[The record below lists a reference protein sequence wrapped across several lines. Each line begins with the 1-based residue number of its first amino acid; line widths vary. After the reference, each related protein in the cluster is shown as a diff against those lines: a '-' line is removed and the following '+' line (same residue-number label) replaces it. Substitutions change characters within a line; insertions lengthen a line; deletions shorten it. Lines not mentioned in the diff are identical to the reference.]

1 MGDDSVNDAHRDEL
15 DRLFLRLVRA
25 VRDARPEYLS
35 RGFEVGE
42 LIAFVPYRAVR
53 NELGVETNDDY
64 AHALTRLLA
73 GERGYLF
80 ADDLMQDDLASELA
94 SPNPDLAAYRAYLNA
109 RVTLS
114 QEHARRVLEAM
125 HPAEGAPASTATPAE
140 SGTGQPSDAPGAPD
154 ASVAPAG
161 TLAAPAAP
169 AATVTGVGAVPNA
182 AAPKR
187 EASPPPA
194 ATPVR
199 QLSNTVAIPRPFVP
213 KRPDVAP
220 RPLGPDAELQRRA
233 SRPGCRY
240 CGQQLPE
247 GREVQFCPHCGQNL
261 RVRRCAACSAELEPA
276 WKFCVACGRASTP

>member
-1 MGDDSVNDAHRDEL
+1 MNDANRDEL

-42 LIAFVPYRAVR
+42 LLDFVPYRAVR
-53 NELGVETNDDY
+53 ADLGVDTNDDY
-64 AHALTRLLA
+64 AHAVTRLLA

-125 HPAEGAPASTATPAE
+125 GPPGDAVVPAEAVNTEAINTEAVNTEAVNTE
-140 SGTGQPSDAPGAPD
+140 A
-154 ASVAPAG
+154 V
-161 TLAAPAAP
+161 PAA
-169 AATVTGVGAVPNA
+169 
-182 AAPKR
+182 
-187 EASPPPA
+187 EPPA
-194 ATPVR
+194 ARATATDTVSPAPAEPTATAAASAKSRVRPATSTPKNA
-199 QLSNTVAIPRPFVP
+199 SAKAIPRPFVP
-213 KRPDVAP
+213 PRPSSSP
-220 RPLGPDAELQRRA
+220 RPLDPDADLSHRA

-240 CGQQLPE
+240 CGQPLPE
-247 GREVQFCPHCGQNL
+247 GRDVQFCPQCGQNL

-276 WKFCVACGRASTP
+276 WKFCVACGRAATP